1 MDLPSRPL
9 LSRRGLLA
17 LGAMTLTAA
26 ACGTEGS
33 PSSAPSATAAL
44 PLPTHKPQPAAKG
57 AGLVESAVPDMPQIY
72 TGSPAE
78 YWTSV
83 PKPPG
88 RGGPVTTF
96 QMLWFAPPAATGANP
111 VWKKLNADLNV
122 QYTPTLVSPDSYND
136 KLATVLAGGKIPDL
150 LFVQDQVAVAAQAIE
165 AGAFADLTE
174 ALAGDKVL
182 KYPNLANLPAYGWKN
197 SSKNGR
203 IFGIPHVDPAIAN
216 GPTIRTDLMRAAG
229 YSAQPGSAEEL
240 LAMLS
245 DIAKLKRHHG
255 KDVWAIGGLGTY
267 QIQETVRWMHGLGA
281 DWRLADGG
289 KLVSFLET
297 DEFAE
302 VAGYLAKLWQ
312 AGAFH
317 PDALALGSD
326 KQRPKVKQLWV
337 EGHFAFEFD
346 AHPWLASQGMTQVEE
361 HTDGAAVDFLI
372 PPPAAGRTLKA
383 RHTPGYWGIVAISAE
398 AAKDPARL
406 EELLGVCDYFA
417 APYGTKEE
425 LFLGRG
431 IEGYNYRLDGHEVV
445 DLEDDQ
451 ATTNLQGLRWLG
463 PRAPQ
468 YISLDRKN
476 SHRKDGLVEQLE
488 LLTKTAETDPTVGLV
503 SKVQSRSGAR
513 LGQLNE
519 DWRNKIVSG
528 RSPLTAIK
536 DWREEWKKAGGEE
549 LRQDLQKQ
557 LG

>member
-1 MDLPSRPL
+1 MDAPSLPS

-17 LGAMTLTAA
+17 LGAMTFAA
-26 ACGTEGS
+26 ACSSPTGS
-33 PSSAPSATAAL
+33 SSSAPSSAAV
-44 PLPTHKPQPAAKG
+44 PLPTYKPLPAAKG
-57 AGLVESAVPDMPQIY
+57 AKLVNSSVPNMPKIY
-72 TGSPAE
+72 TSSPTE

-83 PKPPG
+83 PQPPG

-96 QMLWFAPPAATGANP
+96 QMLWFAPPAPIADNP
-111 VWKKLNADLNV
+111 VWKKLNAELNV
-122 QYTPTLVSPDSYND
+122 QFTPTLASPDSYND

-150 LFVQDQVAVAAQAIE
+150 LFVQDQVAVAAQAIA

-174 ALAGDKVL
+174 VLAGDKVL
-182 KYPNLANLPAYGWKN
+182 KYPNLANLPTYGWKN
-197 SSKNGR
+197 SRKNGR

-216 GPTIRTDLMRAAG
+216 GPTIRTDLMKAAG
-229 YSAQPGSAEEL
+229 YSAQPASAEEL
-240 LAMLS
+240 LALLS
-245 DIAKLKRHHG
+245 DIAKLKKHRG

-281 DWRLADGG
+281 DWRLSPDG
-289 KLVSFLET
+289 KLINALET

-302 VAGYLAKLWQ
+302 VIGYLAKLWQ

-346 AHPWLASQGMTQVEE
+346 AHPWLATQGMMQVEE
-361 HTDGAAVDFLI
+361 HTEGAAVDFLI
-372 PPPAAGRTLKA
+372 LPAATGHTLKS

-406 EELLGVCDYFA
+406 DELLGICNYFV
-417 APYGTKEE
+417 APYGAKEE
-425 LFLGRG
+425 LFLGSG
-431 IEGYNYRLDGHEVV
+431 IEGYNYRLEGHEIV

-476 SHRKDGLVEQLE
+476 AHRKDGMVKQLE
-488 LLTKTAETDPTVGLV
+488 LLTQAAETDPTVGLV
-503 SKVQSRSGAR
+503 SQVQTRNGAR
-513 LGQLNE
+513 LGQLAE

-536 DWREEWKKAGGEE
+536 DWREEWKRAGGED